1 MIYNY
6 LTKNNNSYL
15 TIKDLKDNNLFV
27 RLDNICKDI
36 NLEYNFVININD
48 LPDELNFYIKLNAN
62 LFVIDNDNIWL
73 TERHIN
79 YLNYINNKKYNFDKS
94 YLCIFGTNENV
105 NTFCRYIN
113 TFIKDENNKVSGWS
127 KFVDN

>member
-1 MIYNY
+1 M
-6 LTKNNNSYL
+6 
-15 TIKDLKDNNLFV
+15 
-27 RLDNICKDI
+27 
-36 NLEYNFVININD
+36 EYNFVININD

>member
-73 TERHIN
+73 SERHID

-94 YLCIFGTNENV
+94 YLCIFGTDEDV